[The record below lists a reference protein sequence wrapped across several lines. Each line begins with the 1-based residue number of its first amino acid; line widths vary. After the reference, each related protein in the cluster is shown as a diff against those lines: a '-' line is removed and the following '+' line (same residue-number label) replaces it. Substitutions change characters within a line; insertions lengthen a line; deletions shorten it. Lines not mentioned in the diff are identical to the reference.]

1 MSVRHTRAAE
11 LGRNAHDVR
20 NRWCER
26 KLCSGREQWHKR
38 EITRRGGTSKE
49 VHNNLTSACAR
60 AHTRSARLSTTKTQ
74 REHLNRRIITAPPT
88 PTDLS
93 HLSVCKTKSSG
104 ADSGS
109 EWCDRSELNKSGLN
123 LYWPEHICTV
133 RGSFTA
139 RGQMSLPVFFGHC
152 CGKKS
157 LSQREYLKC
166 CAGTSKALKMK
177 WFPFSKIV
185 RAAKKSPFKILLAQ
199 LYFCWQMSSRGDL
212 FYPLR
217 GIFWHATKR
226 YVA

>member
-11 LGRNAHDVR
+11 LGHNAHDVR

-49 VHNNLTSACAR
+49 VDNNLTSACAR
-60 AHTRSARLSTTKTQ
+60 AQTRSARLSTTKTQ
-74 REHLNRRIITAPPT
+74 REHLKRRIITAPPT

-109 EWCDRSELNKSGLN
+109 EWCDRSELNKFGLN
-123 LYWPEHICTV
+123 LYWPEHICTWLLYCTGTNEPSSIFWPLLRRNPWV
-133 RGSFTA
+133 RENIWTEES
-139 RGQMSLPVFFGHC
+139 
-152 CGKKS
+152 
-157 LSQREYLKC
+157 
-166 CAGTSKALKMK
+166 AGTSKALKMK

-217 GIFWHATKR
+217 GIFWHATKH